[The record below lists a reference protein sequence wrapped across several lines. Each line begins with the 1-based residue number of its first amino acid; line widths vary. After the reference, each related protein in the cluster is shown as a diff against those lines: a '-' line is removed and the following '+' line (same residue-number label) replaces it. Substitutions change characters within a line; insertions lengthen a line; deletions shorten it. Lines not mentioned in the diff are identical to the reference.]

1 VKAHD
6 LSVIIVSW
14 NVKDLLRLCL
24 NSVLESL
31 SSGKGRRLSPQF
43 IVVDNASSD
52 GSVGM
57 LREQFPQIHLIA
69 NEENLGFT
77 RGNNQGIAFS
87 DGRHILLLNPDTEVV
102 GDALGDMVAY
112 MEAHHQVG
120 ALGPQLLDPDGQV
133 QSSRRRF
140 PNLSTAY
147 VESTF
152 LQQWGPESDLL
163 KRYYVLDSSDDET
176 QAVDWVVGACLLMRR
191 KALEEVGLLDERFF
205 MYSEELDWCYRAKR
219 SGWEVVYLPTAQVV
233 HYVGKSSEQVLPVR
247 HIQFQRSKVLFF
259 RKHHGYRSGETLRLF
274 LLATYLWQTIL
285 EALKWLVGHKR
296 PVRRQ
301 RMVAY
306 WQVLR
311 SGLR

>member
-1 VKAHD
+1 MQAHH
-6 LSVIIVSW
+6 LSVVIVNW
-14 NVKDLLRLCL
+14 NVKDLLRDCL

-31 SSGKGRRLSPQF
+31 RSDKGQQLSCQ
-43 IVVDNASSD
+43 IVVVDNASDD

-57 LREQFPQIHLIA
+57 LGEEFPQVHLIA

-87 DGRHILLLNPDTEVV
+87 NGRHVLLLNPDTEIL
-102 GDALGDMVAY
+102 GDALAEMVFY

-140 PNLSTAY
+140 PNLGTAY

-152 LQQWGPESDLL
+152 LQQWFPESDIL
-163 KRYYVLDSSDDET
+163 KRYYVLNGSDDEA
-176 QAVDWVVGACLLMRR
+176 QSVDWVVGACLLMRR
-191 KALEEVGLLDERFF
+191 EALKEVGLLDERFF
-205 MYSEELDWCYRAKR
+205 MYSEELDWCYRAKKL
-219 SGWEVVYLPTAQVV
+219 GWEVVYLPTAQVI
-233 HYVGKSSEQVLPVR
+233 HYVGKSSEQVLPLR
-247 HIQFQRSKVLFF
+247 HSQFQRSKVLFF
-259 RKHHGYRSGETLRLF
+259 KKHHGYWSGETLRLF
-274 LLATYLWQTIL
+274 LLATYLWQMIL
-285 EALKWLVGHKR
+285 EALKWLVRHKR
-296 PVRRQ
+296 ALRRQ
-301 RMVAY
+301 RIVAY